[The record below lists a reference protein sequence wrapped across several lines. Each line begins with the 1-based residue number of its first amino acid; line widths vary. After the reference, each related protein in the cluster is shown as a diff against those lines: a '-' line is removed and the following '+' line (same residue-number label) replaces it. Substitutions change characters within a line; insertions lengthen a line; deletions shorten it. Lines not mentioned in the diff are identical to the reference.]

1 MDQCP
6 MLIGIMQRSP
16 RENDPFLESKYEYKE
31 LLKGNSLIHTRREL
45 NLETLF
51 DQLVTFKEEFDENE
65 QYLVSICY
73 ILLYISIKNSI
84 LVI

>member
-1 MDQCP
+1 

-16 RENDPFLESKYEYKE
+16 RENDPFPESKYEYKE
-31 LLKGNSLIHTRREL
+31 LLKGNSLIHTPRKL

-51 DQLVTFKEEFDENE
+51 DQLVVFKEEFDENE

-73 ILLYISIKNSI
+73 IILYTYIQNSI